1 MASRNK
7 EFISHFCLIHT
18 GGGKAKV
25 LLHVLP
31 SFQSLSHVRLFV
43 IPWTAARQAS
53 LSITNSWSLLKL
65 MSIELVMWQ
74 PLSGTLYSQPREK
87 QGNGKTTMWLFRLLP
102 RYGIDH
108 FHSWFIGQSTSYI
121 QTWSQWGKNIL
132 PTGKASERCPLGND
146 TWKMGSKK
154 IGKSKQ

>member
-53 LSITNSWSLLKL
+53 LSITNSRSLLKL
-65 MSIELVMWQ
+65 MSIESVMPSNHLILCHLVPFSSRPQ
-74 PLSGTLYSQPREK
+74 SFPASGPFQISQ
-87 QGNGKTTMWLFRLLP
+87 LF
-102 RYGIDH
+102 G
-108 FHSWFIGQSTSYI
+108 SGGQSIIATDVSH
-121 QTWSQWGKNIL
+121 SLKVKNNTVNQL
-132 PTGKASERCPLGND
+132 LLLLSRFSRVRLYATP
-146 TWKMGSKK
+146 
-154 IGKSKQ
+154 